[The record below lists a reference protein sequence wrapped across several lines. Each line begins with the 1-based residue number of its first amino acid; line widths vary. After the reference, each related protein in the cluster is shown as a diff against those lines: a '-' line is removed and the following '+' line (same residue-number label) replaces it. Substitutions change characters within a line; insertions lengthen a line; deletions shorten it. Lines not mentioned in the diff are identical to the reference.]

1 MALITFSGYPCSG
14 KSCRAQQLKSHLEDF
29 LQNPS
34 YAGPKLKVQILSDDT
49 LNIERSAYDS
59 SRSEKPARGALFT
72 AAQRQMGQD
81 TILIVDSLNYIKGFR
96 YQMYCAGRELKLR
109 MCTVYVLTPAEMCKR
124 WNEERT
130 DGRKY
135 APETL
140 DNLIMRYEEP
150 SSMVRWDSPL
160 FTVAW
165 EDADVPAHDI
175 WKAVTEGIVKPP
187 NVGTQSV
194 PKAPTDALR
203 VLESIAT
210 QTVSAIMS
218 AQSLAPSLGGPAT
231 LSLPSSSSSTLT
243 VRINLPPRN
252 VTLSELQRLKRQFVA
267 VHKKAMVIGTT
278 EKGQVEFGERD
289 VAEKFVQYLEE
300 NFKP

>member
-14 KSCRAQQLKSHLEDF
+14 KSRRADQLKSHLESL
-29 LQNPS
+29 LQAPS
-34 YAGPKLKVQILSDDT
+34 YTGRKLKVEILSDDT
-49 LNIERSAYDS
+49 LNIDRSAYDS

-72 AAQRQMGQD
+72 ALQRQMGQD
-81 TILIVDSLNYIKGFR
+81 TILIVESLNYIKGFR

-109 MCTVYVLTPAEMCKR
+109 MCTVYVLTPAQVCKR

-165 EDADVPAHDI
+165 EDADVPAQDI

-194 PKAPTDALR
+194 PKAPTDALHI
-203 VLESIAT
+203 LESITT

-218 AQSLAPSLGGPAT
+218 AQSMNVATGGPTA
-231 LSLPSSSSSTLT
+231 LSLPSSPPLE
-243 VRINLPPRN
+243 VRITLPPRN
-252 VTLSELQRLKRQFVA
+252 VTLSELQRLKRQFVS
-267 VHKKAMVIGTT
+267 VHKKAIVIGTT
-278 EKGQVEFGERD
+278 EKGHVEFGERS

>member
-1 MALITFSGYPCSG
+1 MALITISGYPCSG
-14 KSCRAQQLKSHLEDF
+14 KSRRAAQLKTHFEKLLEDA
-29 LQNPS
+29 S
-34 YAGPKLKVQILSDDT
+34 YTGPKLKVTVLSDDS
-49 LNIERSAYDS
+49 LNIDRSAYDS

-72 AAQRQMGQD
+72 AMQREMGQD

-109 MCTVYVLTPAEMCKR
+109 MCTVYVVAPPETCKN
-124 WNEERT
+124 WNEERQ

-160 FTVAW
+160 FTVTW
-165 EDADVPAHDI
+165 EDEDVPASEI

-194 PKAPTDALR
+194 PKAPTDALH
-203 VLESIAT
+203 VLESVTT
-210 QTVSAIMS
+210 QMVSAIMS
-218 AQSLAPSLGGPAT
+218 AQSMNPSVGGPVTLT
-231 LSLPSSSSSTLT
+231 LSPPLKPRLVLPA
-243 VRINLPPRN
+243 RN
-252 VTLSELQRLKRQFVA
+252 VTLSELQRLKRQFVT

-278 EKGQVEFGERD
+278 EKGQVEFGEEG
-289 VAEKFVQYLEE
+289 VADKFVQYLEE
-300 NFKP
+300 NFRP